1 MEIIAPVG
9 AGKVDGRRVF
19 RKSMSGKA
27 AFHGGGADGPARP
40 ARGDVVELL
49 ELFAGHHAG
58 QLRLCDRLEA
68 IADSLP
74 ENAGPNECLG
84 AARALMK
91 LVRDAH
97 EFEESRLWPALRG
110 LRPKDGDLEAC
121 IERLRLEHREDESY
135 GEEVAAALTDWGMC
149 AGNRNP
155 EATGY
160 LLRGFF
166 EGMRRHIASE
176 RERIVPVLERALEAR
191 R

>member
-1 MEIIAPVG
+1 
-9 AGKVDGRRVF
+9 
-19 RKSMSGKA
+19 MSSKA
-27 AFHGGGADGPARP
+27 AFHGGGTGGPVRP
-40 ARGDVVELL
+40 ARGEVGELL
-49 ELFAGHHAG
+49 ELFAAHHAG
-58 QLRLCDRLEA
+58 QLRLCDELEA

-74 ENAGPNECLG
+74 DNAGPRECLG
-84 AARALMK
+84 AARTIKK

-97 EFEESRLWPALRG
+97 EFEEIRLWPALRG
-110 LRPKDGDLEAC
+110 LRPQDDELEAC

-149 AGNRNP
+149 AGNRNA

-176 RERIVPVLERALEAR
+176 RERIVPVLAKALETGP
-191 R
+191 